1 MDELKVTKTNL
12 QYVEEMLQRKI
23 INMRNNKCPCCGKPT
38 FGFTFMRETGGL
50 LGLFAK
56 EEYFKSY
63 SYDRCGTEWES
74 DAWTE

>member
-1 MDELKVTKTNL
+1 
-12 QYVEEMLQRKI
+12 
-23 INMRNNKCPCCGKPT
+23 MRNNKCPCCGKPT

-63 SYDRCGTEWES
+63 SCDRCGTEWES